1 MSYKSIV
8 VQLDTSERAQSRLE
22 YALRFAKQ
30 FGAHVSGVF
39 SAFTPD
45 PRSFYVMAG
54 SAEYFEAH
62 REFRRKRHDALKRIF
77 QAELLRAGVSGQWID
92 HNEYASEAIPRY
104 ARYADLI
111 IAAQDDPNDPESFI
125 ADHSP
130 ETLVLSAGRP
140 VLFIPY
146 VGVFPTLGEN
156 VMVAWNGSREAT
168 RAVHDALPLLQR
180 AKKTTI
186 LTLNGLK
193 DEPRGSRIPGAD
205 ISLVLA
211 RHGIKAEVAELDGI
225 DDVPLGDMLLSRVS
239 QLNADLVVMGAYG
252 HSRWQEL
259 VMGGATR
266 SMLQSMTV
274 PVLMSH

>member
-8 VQLDTSERAQSRLE
+8 VQLDTSKRAHFRLDC
-22 YALRFAKQ
+22 AFRLAQQ
-30 FGAHVSGVF
+30 FGAHLSGVF

-54 SAEYFEAH
+54 SADYFEAH
-62 REFRRKRHDALKRIF
+62 RKFRQERHGALERTF
-77 QAELLRAGVSGQWID
+77 HAELSRTGVSGRWID
-92 HNEYASEAIPRY
+92 CNEYASEAMPGY
-104 ARYADLI
+104 ARCADLVV
-111 IAAQDDPNDPESFI
+111 AGQDDPNDPESFI
-125 ADHSP
+125 ADHFP
-130 ETLVLSAGRP
+130 ETLVMAAGRP

-156 VMVAWNGSREAT
+156 VVVAWNGSREAT
-168 RAVHDALPLLQR
+168 RAVHDALPFLQR

-186 LTLNGLK
+186 VTLNGPK
-193 DEPRGSRIPGAD
+193 DEPRGSPIPGAD
-205 ISLVLA
+205 IALVLA
-211 RHGIKAEVAELDGI
+211 RHSVKAEVAELDGI

-239 QLNADLVVMGAYG
+239 QLGADLVVMGAYG
-252 HSRWQEL
+252 HSRWREL

-274 PVLMSH
+274 PVLMSY